1 MQTLGGRF
9 EQVCGVP
16 TCGKVPHVAIEAV
29 DVGSNAPNV
38 KQLEAG
44 VRGVP
49 RVLGPT
55 CAPPP
60 RRVGRACQVSHVALN
75 SVARVARLPWAS
87 LFVATWCEVPHVG
100 LVTRSTSRTCQ
111 GRAPRRVRR
120 AARDEKKRPLR
131 SLIYWP
137 RGLVEFWTFS
147 RIDARSD
154 LGVEA

>member
-1 MQTLGGRF
+1 MHTLGGRF

-38 KQLEAG
+38 NQREAG

-60 RRVGRACQVSHVALN
+60 RRVGRACQVSHVALIWWLECHAAAMGKA
-75 SVARVARLPWAS
+75 V
-87 LFVATWCEVPHVG
+87 VATWCEVPHVG
-100 LVTRSTSRTCQ
+100 LVTRSTSRTYQ

-120 AARDEKKRPLR
+120 AARDEKTAL
-131 SLIYWP
+131 
-137 RGLVEFWTFS
+137 
-147 RIDARSD
+147 
-154 LGVEA
+154 

>member
-1 MQTLGGRF
+1 MVIDAYMLGGRF

-38 KQLEAG
+38 KQREAG

-120 AARDEKKRPLR
+120 AARDEKTAL
-131 SLIYWP
+131 
-137 RGLVEFWTFS
+137 
-147 RIDARSD
+147 
-154 LGVEA
+154 